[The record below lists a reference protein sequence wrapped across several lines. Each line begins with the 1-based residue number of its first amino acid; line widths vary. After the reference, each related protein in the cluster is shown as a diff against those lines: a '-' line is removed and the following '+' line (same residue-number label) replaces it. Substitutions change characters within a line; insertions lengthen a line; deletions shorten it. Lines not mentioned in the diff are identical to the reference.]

1 MRIPS
6 LLCRTHI
13 DENGVKIDPKI
24 SDYYWVGSLLG
35 NRKLHNV
42 AAAADAAVISV
53 EDPDSAWCNL
63 LSALKKAV
71 HNNFMPA
78 FFMLG
83 AAAMAMHYEAVL
95 GKYGMCPTPVA
106 IREKNM
112 GKSTAVR
119 ACSAGSLGYST
130 ILYSGLHSYSPKCT
144 KMQKNILDRFRR
156 SQRRRVQ
163 VSSLRPGRTH
173 LLGTLRVVCEAS
185 HP

>member
-1 MRIPS
+1 MVASFCALNHCLFGHAHTFIIMQM
-6 LLCRTHI
+6 HI
-13 DENGVKIDPKI
+13 DENGVKIDTKI

-35 NRKLHNV
+35 SRKLHNV

-106 IREKNM
+106 IGGEK
-112 GKSTAVR
+112 TWE
-119 ACSAGSLGYST
+119 
-130 ILYSGLHSYSPKCT
+130 SP
-144 KMQKNILDRFRR
+144 Q
-156 SQRRRVQ
+156 Q
-163 VSSLRPGRTH
+163 
-173 LLGTLRVVCEAS
+173 
-185 HP
+185 